1 MKKLS
6 LLRLQVVQRSAFRPP
21 GKSIRFLLSK
31 GQWRVRNPDDVLAEG
46 VDGLGVDVM
55 DPLVGR
61 LPDDDP
67 DPESQVGGHQ
77 VNEPKSGEQSKS
89 LHDDGGVDEQKVHL
103 EEGEEGLKEK

>member
-1 MKKLS
+1 
-6 LLRLQVVQRSAFRPP
+6 
-21 GKSIRFLLSK
+21 
-31 GQWRVRNPDDVLAEG
+31 
-46 VDGLGVDVM
+46 M

-77 VNEPKSGEQSKS
+77 VNEPKSCKQSKS